1 VILKP
6 KLETF
11 PNIAKERQRKIS
23 AKVVGTTIPQRDA
36 LSAVLFD
43 FRQDHL

>member
-11 PNIAKERQRKIS
+11 PNISKERQRKIS
-23 AKVVGTTIPQRDA
+23 AKVVGTTIPPERCTKC
-36 LSAVLFD
+36 SIV
-43 FRQDHL
+43 